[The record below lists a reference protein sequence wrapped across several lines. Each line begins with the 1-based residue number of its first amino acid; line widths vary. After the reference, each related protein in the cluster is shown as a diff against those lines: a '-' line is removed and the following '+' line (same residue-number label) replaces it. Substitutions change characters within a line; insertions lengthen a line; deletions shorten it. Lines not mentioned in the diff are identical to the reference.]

1 MSHAASARAVA
12 PHPATPPDPAAPHP
26 SIKLL
31 ILLCVSVPSFMINL
45 DANIVAVSLP
55 SIAQSLH
62 ADFAAIEWVISAY
75 TLTFAS
81 LVLLAGTLADRFGRK
96 RMLLGGL
103 ALFTIASLACG
114 AAPDVAVLNTARA
127 FQGVGAALQLSS
139 ALAILSHEFRG
150 PERARAFAFWGS
162 VIGVAITL
170 GPVAGGLITQ
180 YFGWQW
186 AFYVNIPVGVI
197 MMALTLYAVRD
208 SRDPNARRIDV
219 PGSISF
225 AGALF
230 LVTLGLISAN
240 HLGWSSPQV
249 RVELIVAAILFAAF
263 LLIEIKHPRPM
274 LDLSFFRRPTFVGAN
289 VASLAFAAALLTMLT
304 YLPLYFQ
311 SGLGFSPQKAGLL
324 MLPMAVPLFIVPRL
338 NAKYL
343 VHMLSGRALLSLG
356 LAFIAIGMLWM
367 GWEATQFRYLSI
379 LGGMLVAGIGA
390 GILNGETAKVSMT
403 VIPPERAGMA
413 SGVSG
418 TVRFT
423 GIVIGFAAL
432 GAVLFDR
439 VAASLARA
447 LPTLLESE
455 RFAIAQRVVAGDLAG
470 AGMLANETR
479 HVALASFGA
488 GYQSVFFTAATM
500 SGLAAVAAWSLV
512 RRSDTPPL
520 PRNAAAD
527 GFAVLSVE

>member
-1 MSHAASARAVA
+1 M
-12 PHPATPPDPAAPHP
+12 
-26 SIKLL
+26 
-31 ILLCVSVPSFMINL
+31 
-45 DANIVAVSLP
+45 
-55 SIAQSLH
+55 
-62 ADFAAIEWVISAY
+62 
-75 TLTFAS
+75 
-81 LVLLAGTLADRFGRK
+81 
-96 RMLLGGL
+96 
-103 ALFTIASLACG
+103 
-114 AAPDVAVLNTARA
+114 
-127 FQGVGAALQLSS
+127 
-139 ALAILSHEFRG
+139 
-150 PERARAFAFWGS
+150 
-162 VIGVAITL
+162 GVAIAL

-186 AFYVNIPVGVI
+186 AFYVNIPVGAI
-197 MMALTLYAVRD
+197 MIALTLYAVRD
-208 SRDPNARRIDV
+208 SRDPHARRIDV
-219 PGSISF
+219 PGSITF
-225 AGALF
+225 ASALF

-240 HLGWSSPQV
+240 HLGWASPQV
-249 RVELIVAAILFAAF
+249 RTECIAAAVLFAAF
-263 LLIEIKHPRPM
+263 LVIEVRHPRPM
-274 LDLSFFRRPTFVGAN
+274 LDLRFFRRATFVGAN

-311 SGLGFSPQKAGLL
+311 GGLGFSPQKAGLL

-343 VHMLSGRALLSLG
+343 VHMLSGRTLLGLG
-356 LAFIAIGMLWM
+356 LALICVGMVWM
-367 GWEATQFRYLSI
+367 GLTATGFQYLSI

-447 LPTLLESE
+447 LPAMPEGD
-455 RFAIAQRVVAGDLAG
+455 RFAIAQRVVAGDLSG
-470 AGMLANETR
+470 AGMLASGTK

-488 GYQSVFFTAATM
+488 GYQSVFFAAAAM
-500 SGLAAVAAWSLV
+500 SGIAALGAWSLV
-512 RRSDTPPL
+512 RRSDTPPT
-520 PRNAAAD
+520 PRDAIAND
-527 GFAVLSVE
+527 FTVLSME

>member
-1 MSHAASARAVA
+1 MRHSARARAVA
-12 PHPATPPDPAAPHP
+12 SNVAPASTPHS
-26 SIKLL
+26 SIKLM

-103 ALFTIASLACG
+103 ALFTLASLVCG
-114 AAPDVAVLNTARA
+114 AAPDVTVLNTARA

-197 MMALTLYAVRD
+197 MMALTVYAVRD
-208 SRDPNARRIDV
+208 SRDPNAKRIDV

-240 HLGWSSPQV
+240 HLGWSSLPV
-249 RVELIVAAILFAAF
+249 RVELLAAAILFVAF

-311 SGLGFSPQKAGLL
+311 GGLGFSPQKAGLL
-324 MLPMAVPLFIVPRL
+324 MLPMAIPLFLVPRV

-343 VHMLSGRALLSLG
+343 VHMFSGRTLLSLG
-356 LAFIAIGMLWM
+356 LALISAGMLWM
-367 GWEATQFRYLSI
+367 GWEATQFRYMSI
-379 LGGMLVAGIGA
+379 LGGMLIAGIGA

-447 LPTLLESE
+447 LPTLLEGE
-455 RFAIAQRVVAGDLAG
+455 RLTLAQRVVAGDLTSTG
-470 AGMLANETR
+470 VFANETR
-479 HVALASFGA
+479 RVALMSFGA
-488 GYQSVFFTAATM
+488 GYQSIF
-500 SGLAAVAAWSLV
+500 LAAAAISGMAALATWALV
-512 RRSDTPPL
+512 RRSDTPPT
-520 PRNAAAD
+520 PRGAMASNAV
-527 GFAVLSVE
+527 VLSME